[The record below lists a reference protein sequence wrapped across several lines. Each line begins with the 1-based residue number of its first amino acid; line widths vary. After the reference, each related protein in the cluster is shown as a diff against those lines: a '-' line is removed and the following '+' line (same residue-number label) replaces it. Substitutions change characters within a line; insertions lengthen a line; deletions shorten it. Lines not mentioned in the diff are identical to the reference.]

1 MSGYAPSLLA
11 NRGML
16 DPSVTLLS
24 KPFTDAALLDK
35 IQRALRQTDSSTRT
49 PAPSKVP
56 DMPSAF

>member
-1 MSGYAPSLLA
+1 
-11 NRGML
+11 ML

-35 IQRALRQTDSSTRT
+35 IQRAHRQTASSTRT